1 MNPTDMEVSSSDLDH
16 EEPTLDRREL
26 LGLGAAGLLA
36 VPLLG
41 NGVDIA
47 AAAGG
52 ADVATS
58 GSARFLIAE
67 NFWANWEPYQNTA
80 QSQFRIN
87 EQIYDHLVE
96 FPTGNINQPR
106 PALATSWRRVNART
120 WEFELRRGVRFHNGQ
135 RFTAA
140 DVKASIELASGATKK
155 ATVDAGLFWVPTTVQ
170 IVDDFTVRLRT
181 KQPFGALLSALQHT
195 HIVSAEDLA
204 GSPAELKKRP
214 NGTGAFKLVEE
225 TATKKTMAAN
235 EAYWRGRPSIGT
247 LVWEFVQDPQTRLNA
262 LLAGQAQAIDRVPPE
277 HRAIIQ
283 RSSRLALKSVTG
295 IEMVNLWV
303 RPGRLKEWDQ
313 NVHFRRAVNWSV
325 NRSALVRNLVQG
337 HAAVARSPIPKGTL
351 FYKPQSPAYGLNVA
365 RARAELR
372 AAGMSGGGPEFELWV
387 AKGFLPRATEVVES
401 IVDGMQKVGLKPKV
415 VTSDVAGLVGD
426 IFSKKGKGAMYHL
439 SWSSNGD
446 PMTGFQVYSPVFA
459 WYFGDKTLARMISAG
474 QAEANPAKRR
484 QIYNQLQAH
493 MWRQAWHVPLY
504 YSDFTV
510 AHSRSLRGLRVLP
523 NFSTNFYPARLT

>member
-1 MNPTDMEVSSSDLDH
+1 MNPTDTDVPEG
-16 EEPTLDRREL
+16 EERTLDRREL
-26 LGLGAAGLLA
+26 LGLGAAGLLSL
-36 VPLLG
+36 PLLG
-41 NGVDIA
+41 TEVA
-47 AAAGG
+47 SAAGHSFEG
-52 ADVATS
+52 SSGDV
-58 GSARFLIAE
+58 RFLIAE

-96 FPTGNINQPR
+96 FPTGRISQPR
-106 PALATSWRRVNART
+106 PALAESWRRIGPRT

-170 IVDDFTVRLRT
+170 IVDDYTVRLRT
-181 KQPFGALLSALQHT
+181 RKPFGALFSALQHS

-204 GSPAELKKRP
+204 GSAAELKKRP
-214 NGTGAFKLVEE
+214 NGTGAFRLVAD
-225 TATKKTMAAN
+225 TATKKTMEAN
-235 EAYWRGRPSIGT
+235 GSYWNGAPRIGS

-262 LLAGQAQAIDRVPPE
+262 LLAGQAHAIDRVPPE
-277 HRAIIQ
+277 HRRIIQ
-283 RSSRLALKSVTG
+283 RSDKLALRSVTG

-303 RPGRLKEWDQ
+303 RPGRLDVWDK

-337 HAAVARSPIPKGTL
+337 HAAVARSPIPRGTL
-351 FYKPQSPAYGLNVA
+351 YYRPQSPGYGLNIA

-372 AAGMSGGGPEFELWV
+372 AGGITDGGPEFELWV
-387 AKGFLPRATEVVES
+387 ARGFLPRATEVVES
-401 IVDGMQKVGLKPKV
+401 IVDGMRRVGLHPKV

-426 IFSKKGKGAMYHL
+426 IFAKKGTGDMYHL

-459 WYFGDKTLARMISAG
+459 WYFGDKTIARLVAAG
-474 QAEANPAKRR
+474 QAETSPAKRR
-484 QIYNQLQAH
+484 RIYNQLQAH

-510 AHSRSLRGLRVLP
+510 AHARSLRGLRVLS
-523 NFSTNFYPARLT
+523 NFSTHFYPARLT

>member
-1 MNPTDMEVSSSDLDH
+1 MHSSDTEVSDITLDG
-16 EEPTLDRREL
+16 EERTLDRREL

-41 NGVDIA
+41 TGVDL

-52 ADVATS
+52 RLEEAVP
-58 GSARFLIAE
+58 GSVRFLMAE

-96 FPTGNINQPR
+96 FPSGDLSRPQPG
-106 PALATSWRRVNART
+106 LATSWRRVNART
-120 WEFELRRGVRFHNGQ
+120 WEFELRRGVRFHEGQ

-140 DVKASIELASGATKK
+140 DVKASIELASGATRKE
-155 ATVDAGLFWVPTTVQ
+155 TVDAGLFWVPTTVQ
-170 IVDDFTVRLRT
+170 IIDDYTVRLRT
-181 KQPFGALLSALQHT
+181 RTPFGALFSALQHT

-204 GSPAELKKRP
+204 GSPADLKKQP
-214 NGTGAFKLVEE
+214 NGTGAFRLVEE
-225 TATKKTMAAN
+225 TATRKTMAAN
-235 EAYWRGRPSIGT
+235 GGYWRGAPRIGT

-262 LLAGQAQAIDRVPPE
+262 LLAGQAHAIDRVPPE
-277 HRAIIQ
+277 HRRIIQ
-283 RSSRLALKSVTG
+283 RSDRHALRSVTG

-303 RPGRLKEWDQ
+303 RPGRLPVWQ
-313 NVHFRRAVNWSV
+313 NNVRFRRAVNWSV

-337 HAAVARSPIPKGTL
+337 HAAVARSPIPRGTL
-351 FYKPQSPAYGLNVA
+351 YYRPQSPAYGLNVA

-372 AAGMSGGGPEFELWV
+372 AGGVTDGGPEFELWV
-387 AKGFLPRATEVVES
+387 ARGFLPRATEVVES
-401 IVDGMQKVGLKPKV
+401 IVDGMQRVGLRPKV

-426 IFSKKGKGAMYHL
+426 IFSKNGKGAMYHL

-459 WYFGDKTLARMISAG
+459 WYWGDRTLARLIGAG
-474 QAEANPAKRR
+474 QAETNPAARR
-484 QIYNQLQAH
+484 RIYNQLQAH

-504 YSDFTV
+504 NSDFTV
-510 AHSRSLRGLRVLP
+510 AHTRSLRGLRVLK
-523 NFSTNFYPARLT
+523 NFSTHFYPARLT